1 MKQTLSALLLLCLT
15 LANSFSLK
23 AQSKELENVVDIE
36 LKSSIAIKNN
46 GSIVGYALFYK
57 VDKMKK
63 SALYRLE
70 VLDENLKSIGS
81 NEFEGSKELS
91 LTAAVYESNHILLS
105 FHDPKKMDDVE
116 SYVKIFNLKG
126 KSIGQVNYDPEK
138 VKKGLLSKR
147 AAVEMASYYN
157 GIGNVEGKGFV
168 VVYQSQ
174 AKTGG
179 VDIQFISS
187 EGKLK
192 WEQNFTADKGDRA
205 DMYLV
210 NTSPDA
216 IQFFMGER
224 SSVTARESKNFL
236 LGIDPATG
244 KQLYKTPLQL
254 DSYAY
259 DPQYFKYLPNGA
271 LKMIS
276 SITREND
283 KFYSARPIGFSIANV
298 NAKTGDFSIEKN
310 FILEN
315 DLGTVLDMKNATK
328 SEDGYLQ
335 IHDVNFMEDG
345 SKVVVGEFFR
355 RTVSALGIAAAIIN
369 RGQSGGNAT
378 QISIGD
384 GFLLHL
390 DKNNKAT
397 SLDKIEKRVER
408 VNTIQDG
415 ANLGLLQRILKMDG
429 AFGYVYTDES
439 PDRKAKTAIFEGTF
453 EGERYGTNAVTYDEK
468 AGYKVKK
475 LTVDAKGRDRVRIMR
490 AKPGHVMVMKYT
502 AKEKKVTLNLERVD

>member
-1 MKQTLSALLLLCLT
+1 MKQMTALLLSCFALATSYQLT
-15 LANSFSLK
+15 

-63 SALYRLE
+63 AALYRLE

-81 NEFEGSKELS
+81 NEFEGSKELG
-91 LTAAVYESNHILLS
+91 LTNAVYESNHIMLS
-105 FHDPKKMDDVE
+105 FHDPKKMDDIE
-116 SYVKIFNLKG
+116 YFVKIFDLKG
-126 KSIGQVNYDPEK
+126 KSVGQVNYDPEK
-138 VKKGLLSKR
+138 VKKGMMGK
-147 AAVEMASYYN
+147 AVAQQMTAYYN
-157 GIGNVEGKGFV
+157 GVSNVEGKGFV
-168 VVYQSQ
+168 AVYQSQ

-179 VDIQFISS
+179 VDIQFITA

-192 WEQNFTADKGDRA
+192 WEQNFTAEKGDRE

-210 NTSPDA
+210 NTSSDA

-224 SSVTARESKNFL
+224 GSIRAKESKNFL
-236 LGIDPATG
+236 LGIDPVTG
-244 KQLYKTPLQL
+244 KQLYKKPLQIGE
-254 DSYAY
+254 YAY
-259 DPQYFKYLPNGA
+259 EPQYFKYAQDGS
-271 LKMIS
+271 LKML
-276 SITREND
+276 SIITNDAD
-283 KFYSARPIGFSIANV
+283 KFYSARPVGFSVA
-298 NAKTGDFSIEKN
+298 ALESRTGEFKIEKD
-310 FILEN
+310 FIFEN
-315 DLGTVLDMKNATK
+315 DLGDVLNMKTSTK
-328 SEDGYLQ
+328 SEDGFMQ
-335 IHDVNFMEDG
+335 IHDINFMDDG

-355 RTVSALGIAAAIIN
+355 RTVSALGVASTLLLS
-369 RGQSGGNAT
+369 RGGQAHTS

-384 GFLLHL
+384 GFLLHINKN
-390 DKNNKAT
+390 DKVV
-397 SLDKIEKRVER
+397 SLDKLDKKVQRYMPPG
-408 VNTIQDG
+408 DG
-415 ANLGLLQRILKMDG
+415 LSLGLLQRVMKMDG

-468 AGYKVKK
+468 AGYKIKK